1 MNQNEIISVLK
12 MDKIVFDKIEFNR
25 FGFKNENKINMELTT
40 SIGKNEGEN
49 TYKVSLILK
58 GNKKDEYN
66 LSVILTGYFSFN
78 LKSDMDITIK
88 DTLISKNAVAILLPY
103 MRSEVSLLTAQP
115 DVDVVNLPIFN
126 VNNMLEK

>member
-49 TYKVSLILK
+49 RYKVSLILK

-78 LKSDMDITIK
+78 LKSVIITSLFIIFIYGGYFLV
-88 DTLISKNAVAILLPY
+88 TYICSKNI
-103 MRSEVSLLTAQP
+103 
-115 DVDVVNLPIFN
+115 IK
-126 VNNMLEK
+126 EK

>member
-49 TYKVSLILK
+49 RYKVSLILK